1 MSSGKRFWQATR
13 DACLHSIAEM
23 RPDEPAL
30 RQDPRMRWLAAGVCA
45 CAALA
50 IASAPWALATPA
62 LNFVFKPL
70 ATLCVIGYA
79 AGRGVPG
86 GAGATARRWVLVGL
100 WLSLAGDV
108 ALLWPK
114 EGFLPGLVS
123 FLLAHLA
130 YLVAFTR
137 HQRFG
142 AWWPAFAAYALVAGA
157 ILWRLWPGVPAALQA
172 PVVAYVLCLASM
184 AAQAAVLWRRGEP
197 RGGVLAIGGALFVAS
212 DALLATNRFAGPLP
226 LASLWIL
233 TTYWAA
239 QCCIASW
246 LVPRASAGRA

>member
-1 MSSGKRFWQATR
+1 MLG
-13 DACLHSIAEM
+13 ACLRSIAEM
-23 RPDEPAL
+23 
-30 RQDPRMRWLAAGVCA
+30 PRGTEGSKETPHGRWLAAGVCA

-50 IASAPWALATPA
+50 IGSAPWALNAPV

-79 AGRGVPG
+79 AGRGARD

-100 WLSLAGDV
+100 WLSLGGDV

-137 HQRFG
+137 QQRFG
-142 AWWPAFAAYALVAGA
+142 AWWPGFAAYALVAGL
-157 ILWRLWPGVPAALQA
+157 ILWRLWPGVPGALQV
-172 PVVAYVLCLASM
+172 PVIAYVLCLASM

-197 RGGVLAIGGALFVAS
+197 RGAVLAIGGALFVMS
-212 DALLATNRFAGPLP
+212 DGLLATNKFAQPLP
-226 LASLWIL
+226 LASLGIL

-239 QCCIASW
+239 QWCIASW
-246 LVPRASAGRA
+246 LVRRQTADRG

>member
-1 MSSGKRFWQATR
+1 MTIADLPADAAT
-13 DACLHSIAEM
+13 LT
-23 RPDEPAL
+23 P
-30 RQDPRMRWLAAGVCA
+30 DPRTRWLAIGLCA

-62 LNFVFKPL
+62 LNFAFKPL

-79 AGRGVPG
+79 TLRGG
-86 GAGATARRWVLVGL
+86 LDGAGAAARRCVLVGL

-108 ALLWPK
+108 ALLWPRQ
-114 EGFLPGLVS
+114 GFLPGLVS

-137 HQRFG
+137 QQRFC

-157 ILWRLWPGVPAALQA
+157 ILWRLWPGVPGALQA

-197 RGGVLAIGGALFVAS
+197 RGGVLAIGGALFVVS
-212 DALLATNRFAGPLP
+212 DALLATNKFAGPLP

-233 TTYWAA
+233 APYWTA
-239 QCCIASW
+239 QWCIASW
-246 LVPRASAGRA
+246 LAPPASAGRA